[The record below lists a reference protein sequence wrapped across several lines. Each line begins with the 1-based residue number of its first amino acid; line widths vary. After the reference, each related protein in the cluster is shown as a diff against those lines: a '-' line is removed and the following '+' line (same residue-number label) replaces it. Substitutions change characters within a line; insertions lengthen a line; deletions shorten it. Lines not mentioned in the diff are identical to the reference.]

1 MSSLERTSAR
11 PVKGLNAFGKGT
23 IEGRTKYPGFE
34 PGSAKNPRARAGE
47 RFDLVA
53 RSPQPTIRK
62 KRGGG
67 GNDKKLERTYGG
79 TGQQG
84 QNSPDE
90 QHGSN
95 ATSGNGVPKGAKP
108 ASTQR
113 PPEGGG
119 EASAKFLE
127 ASVDGELI

>member
-1 MSSLERTSAR
+1 M
-11 PVKGLNAFGKGT
+11 
-23 IEGRTKYPGFE
+23 
-34 PGSAKNPRARAGE
+34 
-47 RFDLVA
+47 A

-95 ATSGNGVPKGAKP
+95 ASGNGVPKGAKP

-113 PPEGGG
+113 PPEGRGER

-127 ASVDGELI
+127 ASARWRAHLTKYREAILMCL